1 MPLRPATPGARCN
14 RLSHGSRPPLRLR
27 LLPLTLATLS
37 PVACGVDTAPSA
49 AGPEVVVD
57 TIGDTTV
64 VRTLSGS
71 VWGAEA
77 TLVPEVAIGQVDGPE
92 EYLFGRLTSI
102 AVDDSRRVYVLDDQA
117 QHVRVYDSEGVYL
130 ETLGRQGEG
139 PGEFTRAES
148 IAMLPDGRLAVR
160 DPGNLRVQVF
170 GPGPGERT
178 EWTYLS
184 GNFYTPSALYTD
196 VRGRTF
202 LYARVRGSAGELVMR
217 VVVLGPDGAAADTL
231 PEPSSDFDPPRVRA
245 ERTDDDGNT
254 SSVSSVVPFSPF
266 FHWSVHPSGHFLT
279 GLSGEYRI
287 DLARDDGVLRIERQS
302 TPIPVS
308 DAERD
313 HERESTVRMIRLSI
327 PGWNWDG
334 PSIPRHKP
342 VFKGLLSGRD
352 GRIWVWLSTEAYSV
366 VNDDYNPDNPFSEPV
381 SWIEPTRYDVF
392 ESDGTYLGA
401 VATPDGFSTYPNP
414 VFEGEHVWAVT
425 RDDLGVQRV
434 VRFRIVAGEPE

>member
-1 MPLRPATPGARCN
+1 MPVTAATSTAMRTRSIRRERP
-14 RLSHGSRPPLRLR
+14 RLR
-27 LLPLTLATLS
+27 FRVLALTLAALS
-37 PVACGVDTAPSA
+37 PVACGIDTEPSGGAPD
-49 AGPEVVVD
+49 VVVD
-57 TIGDTTV
+57 TIGDTIV
-64 VRTLSGS
+64 VRTVSGS

-77 TLVPEVAIGQVDGPE
+77 TLVPEVAIGRLDGPE
-92 EYLFGRLTSI
+92 EYLFGRVTSI

-117 QHVRVYDSEGVYL
+117 QHVRVYDADGVYL
-130 ETLGRQGEG
+130 ETLGGRGEG
-139 PGEFTRAES
+139 PGEFTRAE
-148 IAMLPDGRLAVR
+148 AMAVLPDGRLVVR

-170 GPGPGERT
+170 GPGPGQRN

-184 GNFYTPSALYTD
+184 GNFYTTRALYTD

-202 LYARVRGSAGELVMR
+202 LFARIRDNSGNLVMHL
-217 VVVLGPDGAAADTL
+217 VVLGPDGAAVDTL
-231 PEPSSDFDPPRVRA
+231 PEPSSDFEPPRVRA
-245 ERTDDDGNT
+245 ERTDDEGNT

-266 FHWSVHPSGHFLT
+266 FNWSVHPSGHFLT

-302 TPIPVS
+302 TAIPVS

-327 PGWNWDG
+327 PGWDWDG

-342 VFKGLLSGRD
+342 VFKSLLSGRD

-366 VNDDYNPDNPFSEPV
+366 ENDDYNPDNPFSEPV

-392 ESDGTYLGA
+392 EPDGTYLGA
-401 VATPDGFSTYPNP
+401 VATPDGFSSYPNP
-414 VFEGEHVWAVT
+414 IFDGDNVWAVT
-425 RDDLGVQRV
+425 RDELGVQRV
-434 VRFRIVAGEPE
+434 VRYRIVVGGG

>member
-1 MPLRPATPGARCN
+1 MHRFGF
-14 RLSHGSRPPLRLR
+14 
-27 LLPLTLATLS
+27 LPLALTPLSLA
-37 PVACGVDTAPSA
+37 ACGIDGEPSGS
-49 AGPEVVVD
+49 GPDVVVD
-57 TIGDTTV
+57 TIGDTIV
-64 VRTLSGS
+64 VRTLSGG
-71 VWGAEA
+71 VWGTEA
-77 TLVPEVAIGQVDGPE
+77 TLVPEVAIGQLDGPE

-102 AVDDSRRVYVLDDQA
+102 AVDDDRKVYVFDDQA
-117 QHVRVYDSEGVYL
+117 QHVRVYDSEGIYL
-130 ETLGRQGEG
+130 ETLGGRGEG

-148 IAMLPDGRLAVR
+148 MAVLQDGRLVVR

-170 GPGPGERT
+170 GPGAGDRD
-178 EWTYLS
+178 EWPYLS
-184 GNFYTPSALYTD
+184 GNFYTTRPLYTD
-196 VRGRTF
+196 VLGRIF
-202 LYARVRGSAGELVMR
+202 LFARIRTGSGDLVMHI
-217 VVVLGPDGAAADTL
+217 VVMGPDGAPVDTL

-245 ERTDDDGNT
+245 ESTDEDGNT

-266 FHWSVHPSGHFLT
+266 FSWSVHSSGHFLT

-366 VNDDYNPDNPFSEPV
+366 ENDDYNPDNPFSEPV

-414 VFEGEHVWAVT
+414 VFEGDHLWAVT
-425 RDDLGVQRV
+425 RDELGVQRV
-434 VRFRIVAGEPE
+434 VRFRIVVGEPERAM

>member
-1 MPLRPATPGARCN
+1 MPVTPATPTAMWTRSI
-14 RLSHGSRPPLRLR
+14 RRERPRLR
-27 LLPLTLATLS
+27 FRPLALTLVTLS
-37 PVACGVDTAPSA
+37 PVACGIDTEPSGT
-49 AGPEVVVD
+49 GPDVVVD
-57 TIGDTTV
+57 TIGDTIV

-77 TLVPEVAIGQVDGPE
+77 TLVPEVAVGRLDGPE
-92 EYLFGRLTSI
+92 EYLFGRVTSI

-117 QHVRVYDSEGVYL
+117 QHVRVYDADGVYL
-130 ETLGRQGEG
+130 ETLGGRGEG

-148 IAMLPDGRLAVR
+148 MAVLPDGRLVVR

-170 GPGPGERT
+170 GPGPGEQH

-184 GNFYTPSALYTD
+184 GNFYTTRALYTD

-202 LYARVRGSAGELVMR
+202 LFARIRDSSGNLV
-217 VVVLGPDGAAADTL
+217 VHLVVLGPDGAAVDTL
-231 PEPSSDFDPPRVRA
+231 PEPSSDFEPPLVRA
-245 ERTDDDGNT
+245 ERTDDEGNT

-266 FHWSVHPSGHFLT
+266 YNWSVHASGHFLT

-342 VFKGLLSGRD
+342 IFKSLLSGRD

-366 VNDDYNPDNPFSEPV
+366 ENDDYDPDNPFSEPV

-401 VATPDGFSTYPNP
+401 VATPDGFSSYPNP
-414 VFEGEHVWAVT
+414 VFEGDHVWAVT
-425 RDDLGVQRV
+425 WDELGVQRV
-434 VRFRIVAGEPE
+434 VRYRIVVGEPG